1 MNYLNF
7 DLATITF
14 SNNNNVPTTDFANG
28 GKVFWYLIRS
38 ISEYNLIDAGCYI
51 TAGGGSTAATEH
63 WESGV
68 REARTPDT
76 TSSRATLPCWLSSYL
91 PLIQSD
97 HEFIENSFN
106 NTSAVKI
113 TLKALSFIIEG
124 INKPTICRFIEQR
137 APYIRSFRLPDT
149 KQVQFTPAQN
159 KSK

>member
-14 SNNNNVPTTDFANG
+14 SNNNNVPTTDFTNG

-51 TAGGGSTAATEH
+51 TAGWRLDSGYRTL
-63 WESGV
+63 WEQCQCG
-68 REARTPDT
+68 EET
-76 TSSRATLPCWLSSYL
+76 TSSQASLPCWLSSYL
-91 PLIQSD
+91 PFIQSD